1 MQVTDSAVVVVIVT
15 VILHESKS
23 IPLQKATNKPPSG
36 FPGPCR
42 YMHCNISVTVILHES
57 KSIPLQKATN
67 KPPSGFPGP
76 CRYMHCN
83 ISVLRAESLR

>member
-42 YMHCNISVTVILHES
+42 YMHCNISV
-57 KSIPLQKATN
+57 
-67 KPPSGFPGP
+67 
-76 CRYMHCN
+76 
-83 ISVLRAESLR
+83 LRAESLR